1 MFGPYTI
8 IHTAKSIKTPSMG
21 IYAFLKLNGFKVTED
36 RKETLICAPIKG
48 ISEDVPK
55 TLVLCIANGFLRL
68 EDRQGRPVFPC
79 GIPSLEEEPD
89 NVRPSLPKFHDITIV
104 LAGCPELVFTGR
116 YCRELEAKNWH
127 YYEREDGIM
136 IHLRKDG
143 KGFII
148 GDTYNNVKGASN
160 NEN

>member
-1 MFGPYTI
+1 MPMYTI
-8 IHTAKSIKTPSMG
+8 IHTAKTKNTPPMG
-21 IYAFLKLNGFKVTED
+21 LCAFLRFHGLKVTED
-36 RKETLICAPIKG
+36 RNETLICTSINDMPDDIP
-48 ISEDVPK
+48 E

-89 NVRPSLPKFHDITIV
+89 NVRPSLPKFRDITIV

-148 GDTYNNVKGASN
+148 GDTYNNIKGASN